1 MEARCFSA
9 LPFSVRTLWA
19 KSGDVMRIEWNS
31 QAPTPPTPH
40 KEPPMNMIPVSSS
53 AISSIGYDESTGR
66 MRIRF
71 TSGNAYDFCRV
82 PAELFARFMR
92 SASKGDFYNSH
103 IRGRFH
109 C

>member
-1 MEARCFSA
+1 
-9 LPFSVRTLWA
+9 
-19 KSGDVMRIEWNS
+19 
-31 QAPTPPTPH
+31 
-40 KEPPMNMIPVSSS
+40 MNMIPVSSS